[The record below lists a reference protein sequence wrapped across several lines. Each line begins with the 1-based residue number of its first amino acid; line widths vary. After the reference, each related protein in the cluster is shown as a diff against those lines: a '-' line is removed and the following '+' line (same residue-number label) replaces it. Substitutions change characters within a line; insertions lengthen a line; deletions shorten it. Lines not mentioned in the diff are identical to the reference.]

1 MMNMSRLFSVI
12 FVSLLCVL
20 SFSPAKA
27 DMWEIPT
34 GLNPG
39 DTFRWVFVTS
49 SGRSATS
56 EDIDLYNAFVNGV
69 AANENT
75 TITGVVGF
83 SSIGQIDWKAIA
95 SAGTTNARDNIGYS
109 DAGIYTP
116 MGDLVAAGTSDL
128 WDGGPLSHPIDV
140 TEKGDVVG
148 EHYYVWTGTMPD
160 GAGASMTTLGYQ
172 WWVPTSV
179 NTHGTAG
186 VSNSQ
191 WIYTDNTFN
200 SWAELEF
207 YAISEELTVVPLP
220 STLILAATGLL
231 SSTLGLKRL
240 RREHQEQRQI

>member
-1 MMNMSRLFSVI
+1 MMKKSRFFLASLSVC
-12 FVSLLCVL
+12 LLLVL
-20 SFSPAKA
+20 MPAA
-27 DMWEIPT
+27 AEAAMWDVPV
-34 GLNPG
+34 GPG
-39 DTFRWVFVTS
+39 ESFRWVFVTS

-172 WWVPTSV
+172 WWLPTSV

>member
-1 MMNMSRLFSVI
+1 MMKKSRFFLASLSVC
-12 FVSLLCVL
+12 LLLVL
-20 SFSPAKA
+20 MPAA
-27 DMWEIPT
+27 AEAAMWDVPV
-34 GLNPG
+34 GPG
-39 DTFRWVFVTS
+39 ESFRWVFVTS